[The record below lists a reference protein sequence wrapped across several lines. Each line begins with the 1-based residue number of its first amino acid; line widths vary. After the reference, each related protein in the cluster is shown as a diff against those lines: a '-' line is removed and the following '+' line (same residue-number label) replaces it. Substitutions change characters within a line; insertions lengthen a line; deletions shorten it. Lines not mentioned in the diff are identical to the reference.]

1 MVLAI
6 FDRYLANRVFKPQ
19 SRRVFEMELMLKNM
33 SQSYF
38 AAFMLILLVL
48 ICLWGSVP
56 TLELLVWG
64 GTCSAMKWWICVRS
78 RQWLLGVQTRSLKK
92 IYSQLMG
99 MSLAYGAIWGA
110 LIWVGFYQDTSAVSS
125 IFINTVL
132 NGVAIANLILASPTP
147 GLFAG
152 FALAEYV
159 VVVSRYLYLGG
170 NTNYIL
176 SIAAFLCFFALLS
189 LERNIFSSIK
199 ESINLRSKNNELL
212 NQLTLE
218 SEKAKLAF
226 QKSMEAHLGK
236 SRFLAAASH
245 DLRQPIHALG
255 LYHELLVRK
264 NTSDELNGILKSA
277 ITVTQS
283 FSGMLDSLLDYS
295 RIEAGAVQP
304 SIQCFHLQTI
314 IDKLEPEFAPQAN
327 AKDLYYRTRESGHW
341 VDSDPALMELI
352 LRNLISNAIRYTH
365 QGGVLVACRSQGDFV
380 SLEVWDTGVGIAET
394 EQEGIYEEFRQL
406 DNPER
411 DRAKGLGLGLAIV
424 KGLVGILNLRIS
436 LTSRLGRG
444 SVFKVLL
451 PKSQSSPSVMRP
463 NAIRVPTGLGKVRV
477 LAIDDDEFVRDA
489 IRQILFEMGC
499 DCDVVGNLDEAL
511 LSAKRQVPDVIL
523 SDYMLRENL
532 TGIQVIQHLRE
543 VFGQRIPAFV
553 ITGDTS
559 PRVFHEA
566 KNEGVELLHKPLLP
580 DELYA
585 TLAQAMQAKA
595 D

>member
-1 MVLAI
+1 
-6 FDRYLANRVFKPQ
+6 
-19 SRRVFEMELMLKNM
+19 MLKNV
-33 SQSYF
+33 SESF
-38 AAFMLILLVL
+38 LPAFLLTFLVVVCL
-48 ICLWGSVP
+48 FGSVSHLSLGLWGLACV
-56 TLELLVWG
+56 G
-64 GTCSAMKWWICVRS
+64 MKGAHCARA
-78 RQWLLGVQTRSLKK
+78 RFWLGQLTPLNLKR
-92 IYSQLMG
+92 IYPDFSYLTM
-99 MSLAYGAIWGA
+99 LYGATWGV
-110 LIWVGFYQDTSAVSS
+110 LIWVGMYQETSDTLS
-125 IFINTVL
+125 IFINTII
-132 NGVAIANLILASPTP
+132 NGVAIATLILLSPVP
-147 GLFAG
+147 GVFSA
-152 FALAEYV
+152 FVWAEYLAV
-159 VVVSRYLYLGG
+159 IPRYLYLGG
-170 NTNYIL
+170 MTNYAL
-176 SIAAFLCFFALLS
+176 SIAAVACVFILQRLVK
-189 LERNIFSSIK
+189 NIFASIK
-199 ESINLRSKNNELL
+199 DSFDLRNENIGLLDLLTQESNK
-212 NQLTLE
+212 T
-218 SEKAKLAF
+218 KLAF
-226 QKSMEAHLGK
+226 KEAVEAHLAK

-327 AKDLYYRTRESGHW
+327 AKDLYYRTRESAYW